1 MALQGKFVVK
11 NRPLSPLSIFGVGTF
26 MAFSG
31 EGIYR
36 NKGGCTAIK
45 DNGPIPAGRYW
56 IVDRPTG
63 GLRSRTLAWAK
74 DAWNTANGTTINHGE
89 WFALYRD
96 DGKIDDYTW
105 INGLE
110 RGNFRLHPIGGGG
123 HSFGCITMQSRSQFQ
138 TLRQALLN
146 TTTIPARNSGL
157 HAYGSIEVITHGNAC
172 P

>member
-1 MALQGKFVVK
+1 MALQGKFVVD
-11 NRPLSPLSIFGVGTF
+11 NSPLSPLSMFGVGVF

-36 NKGGCTAIK
+36 NRGGCTAVK

-56 IVDRPTG
+56 IVDRPAG
-63 GLRSRTLAWAK
+63 GLRSKGLAWTK
-74 DAWNTANGTTINHGE
+74 DVWNAAVGSPTDRSE

-96 DGKIDDYTW
+96 DGKIDDNTW
-105 INGLE
+105 VDGIE

-123 HSFGCITMQSRSQFQ
+123 HSFGCITLQNGSEFQ
-138 TLRQALLN
+138 ALRQALLH
-146 TTTIPARNSGL
+146 TTTIAIGKSGL
-157 HAYGSIEVITHGNAC
+157 RAYGAVEVITHGKTC